1 MEADSEE
8 QKCLDQRDKAAILR
22 AKNNSLWSYSG
33 LSLLRNLDLF
43 RTLQRLPWKLE
54 AHELAKY

>member
-33 LSLLRNLDLF
+33 LSLL
-43 RTLQRLPWKLE
+43 E
-54 AHELAKY
+54 I